1 KGGAGTLT
9 LTQSQDIFGT
19 VTINGG
25 RLRMGANATL
35 GQYAVVVLNGG
46 IFDPGAQT
54 VTVNGSLQGAGQ
66 IFVGS

>member
-1 KGGAGTLT
+1 M
-9 LTQSQDIFGT
+9 TQSQDIFGT